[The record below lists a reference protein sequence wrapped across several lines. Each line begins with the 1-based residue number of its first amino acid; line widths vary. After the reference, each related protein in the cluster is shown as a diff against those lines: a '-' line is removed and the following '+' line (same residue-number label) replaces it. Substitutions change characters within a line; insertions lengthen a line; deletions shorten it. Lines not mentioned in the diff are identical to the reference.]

1 MSIIEKAVGKLE
13 KKATTAQ
20 EQGGEEADLD
30 VDYSPV
36 QSLEDTAVEAAAT
49 LEQSEPVQSD
59 PEPVIN
65 ETTAG
70 QSGSDRA
77 AKAQSIDLP
86 IARIN
91 SLGMVSPDL
100 PRSKIA
106 EEYRVVKRPLLMNIT
121 GEGAAVVDNANLIL
135 VSSALVGEG
144 KTFSAINLAMS
155 MAMEQDKTVLFVDA
169 DVSKATATHFLGIP
183 DNQKGLID
191 ILQNKGMAI
200 GDVMLRTNIPNL
212 RVLPAGHAHDR
223 PTELLAS
230 DNMRAV
236 MLELS
241 RRYSDRVIIFDSPPL
256 LQTTEAAVLAN
267 LVGQIVLVVAANET
281 PQGAVTEAIEHIRD
295 DKVIGMLLNKS
306 NHKDSGQY
314 GYGYGYGYGGRERA
328 EG

>member
-1 MSIIEKAVGKLE
+1 MSIIEKAVNKLE
-13 KKATTAQ
+13 KKAAATV
-20 EQGGEEADLD
+20 ESGGEEGADDYVQVQPLD
-30 VDYSPV
+30 D
-36 QSLEDTAVEAAAT
+36 VEIGT
-49 LEQSEPVQSD
+49 LEPLDQNE
-59 PEPVIN
+59 PEPVLA
-65 ETTAG
+65 TGPSAG
-70 QSGSDRA
+70 SSTEEGIQART
-77 AKAQSIDLP
+77 IELP

-106 EEYRVVKRPLLMNIT
+106 EEFRVVKRPLLMNIS
-121 GEGAAVVDNANLIL
+121 GDSAAVVDNPNLIL
-135 VSSALVGEG
+135 VTSALSGEG

-169 DVSKATATHFLGIP
+169 DVSKATATHFLGIR

-191 ILQNKGMAI
+191 VLQKDHVAI
-200 GDVMLRTNIPNL
+200 GDVLLHTSIPNL
-212 RVLPAGHAHDR
+212 KVLPAGHVHDR

-281 PQGAVTEAIEHIRD
+281 PQGAVTEAIQHIRD
-295 DKVIGMLLNKS
+295 DKIIGVLLNKS
-306 NHKDSGQY
+306 SGSDAGQFGY
-314 GYGYGYGYGGRERA
+314 GYGYGYGGYGYGGRERA
-328 EG
+328 ED

>member
-13 KKATTAQ
+13 KKASAAM
-20 EQGGEEADLD
+20 ESAEEDAADDYAKIQPLD
-30 VDYSPV
+30 
-36 QSLEDTAVEAAAT
+36 AVEIDILEPLDQDEPEQVVAAA
-49 LEQSEPVQSD
+49 PVVESRTEEDIQNRTI
-59 PEPVIN
+59 E
-65 ETTAG
+65 
-70 QSGSDRA
+70 
-77 AKAQSIDLP
+77 LP

-100 PRSKIA
+100 PRSKVA
-106 EEYRVVKRPLLMNIT
+106 EEYRVIKRPLLMNIS
-121 GEGAAVVDNANLIL
+121 GDGAAVVDNANLIL
-135 VSSALVGEG
+135 VTSALAGEG

-155 MAMEQDKTVLFVDA
+155 IAMEQDKTVLFVDA

-183 DNQKGLID
+183 DDQKGLID
-191 ILQNKGMAI
+191 ILQKDHITI
-200 GDVMLRTNIPNL
+200 GDVLLHTNIPNL
-212 RVLPAGHAHDR
+212 KVLPAGHAHDR

-241 RRYSDRVIIFDSPPL
+241 RRYSDRVIVFDSPPL

-281 PQGAVTEAIEHIRD
+281 PQGAVTEAIQHIRD

-306 NHKDSGQY
+306 SGSDAGQY
-314 GYGYGYGYGGRERA
+314 GYGYGYGGYGYGGRERA
-328 EG
+328 ED